1 MDGDK
6 AEILSMSAILMTKN
20 DMPEPPLEPRK
31 LGFLLIDNFALM
43 SFASAIEPFRAAN
56 VLAGRELYSWVII
69 GVDHHGAK
77 ASAGLSVQ
85 TQCLIGAD
93 LDLDTLFVCVA
104 GNPAEFTDEAALQ
117 WLRRLARR
125 GVRIGGVSGG
135 PFILARAGLLDGY
148 RCTVH
153 WEHVPAFRESF
164 PHLTLRRSLYEI
176 DRDRLTCAG
185 GIAALDMMH
194 ALIAAEQ
201 GRALADKV
209 SEWFL
214 QTQIRL
220 GTGAQRRSLQE
231 RYDTAN
237 AHLLTA
243 LELVESHVEHPMS
256 RRALAQAAGI
266 SVRQLERLFAQH
278 LDTTLDGHYRE
289 IRLDRARTLLRQTVL
304 PVAEVALASGFQS
317 ASHFSRQY
325 KNRFGYAPGEERR
338 TKAQRKV
345 RAGRAG
351 R

>member
-1 MDGDK
+1 MS
-6 AEILSMSAILMTKN
+6 ISAILMIKN
-20 DMPEPPLEPRK
+20 DMLGLPSEPRK
-31 LGFLLIDNFALM
+31 IGFLLIDDFALM

-56 VLAGRELYSWVII
+56 VLAGRTLYHWVTI
-69 GVDHHGAK
+69 GVDRAAAA
-77 ASAGLSVQ
+77 ASAGLSVR
-85 TQCLIGAD
+85 TQHRVGDD
-93 LDLDTLFVCVA
+93 LDLDTLLVCA
-104 GNPAEFTDEAALQ
+104 GSNLAEFAQEAVLQ

-125 GVRIGGVSGG
+125 GVRIGGVSAG

-148 RCTVH
+148 RCTIH

-164 PHLTLRRSLYEI
+164 PQLTLRRSLYEI

-201 GRALADKV
+201 GRTLADKV

-214 QTQIRL
+214 QTQIRV

-243 LELVESHVEHPMS
+243 LELVESHIEHPMS

-289 IRLDRARTLLRQTVL
+289 IRLERARTLLRQTVL
-304 PVAEVALASGFQS
+304 PVAEVGLASGFQS

-325 KNRFGYAPGEERR
+325 KRRFGHAPAQERR
-338 TKAQRKV
+338 TKAQRTI